1 MNILFVSH
9 KYPPAVGGME
19 KQSFELINGM
29 KKYAQVHLMAIQND
43 SQISFILKTRK
54 QILSYLHNHP
64 EIDII
69 HINDGLLACI
79 LGPIIKH
86 LPLIKVAT
94 IHGLEASYPGAL
106 YTKYIFSRLKV
117 YDKLICVSQHTKEL
131 CIQKGLVA
139 SQLEVIHN
147 GVAESSQKP
156 VKPSLAT
163 LPFDIPKDKTIIVSV
178 GRLVKRKGFYWFAS
192 TVMPELGKDY
202 QYIIIG
208 NYFKESLGRRIF
220 NFIAPG
226 GLVHKY
232 NLLMGYPS
240 DNVPLQAQKFDN
252 VILAGRL
259 SDEQMLGVLE
269 RADLFIVPNIPV
281 KGDAEGFGLVAL
293 EGTIAQKTVLA
304 SNLEGLKDVIKDG
317 SNGYVLPAMD
327 KNAWVG
333 KIKELSID
341 KIALKAFGQ
350 KAKTYSLQNFSW
362 EKMSFEYF
370 QTFEKL
376 NEQKIQ
382 NKTLDHT
389 MV

>member
-1 MNILFVSH
+1 M
-9 KYPPAVGGME
+9 
-19 KQSFELINGM
+19 
-29 KKYAQVHLMAIQND
+29 VHN
-43 SQISFILKTRK
+43 
-54 QILSYLHNHP
+54 
-64 EIDII
+64 
-69 HINDGLLACI
+69 
-79 LGPIIKH
+79 
-86 LPLIKVAT
+86 
-94 IHGLEASYPGAL
+94 
-106 YTKYIFSRLKV
+106 
-117 YDKLICVSQHTKEL
+117 
-131 CIQKGLVA
+131 
-139 SQLEVIHN
+139 
-147 GVAESSQKP
+147 
-156 VKPSLAT
+156 
-163 LPFDIPKDKTIIVSV
+163 
-178 GRLVKRKGFYWFAS
+178 
-192 TVMPELGKDY
+192 
-202 QYIIIG
+202 
-208 NYFKESLGRRIF
+208 
-220 NFIAPG
+220 
-226 GLVHKY
+226 Y

-240 DNVPLQAQKFDN
+240 DNVQLQAQKFDN

-259 SDEQMLGVLE
+259 SDEHMLGVLE
-269 RADLFIVPNIPV
+269 RADLFVVPNIPV

-304 SNLEGLKDVIKDG
+304 SNLEGLKDVIKEG

-327 KNAWVG
+327 KNAWVA